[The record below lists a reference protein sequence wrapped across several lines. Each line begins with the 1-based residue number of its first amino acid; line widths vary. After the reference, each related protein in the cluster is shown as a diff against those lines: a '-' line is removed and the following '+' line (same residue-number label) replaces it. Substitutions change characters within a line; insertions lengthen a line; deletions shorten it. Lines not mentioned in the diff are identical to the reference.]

1 MRDALIVGIQKRVG
15 IQLATAS
22 HITTVKVG
30 QQEVWAFVS
39 DMEKW
44 ATLVPGY
51 RQHKMLND
59 KQSTW
64 TFAGNVGIL
73 KKSVEVQIDITSWNE
88 PSKIDFNLTGISD
101 KFSGSGYFEAKDLG
115 DGTTEMTGHL
125 EIKAGGL
132 AAPVLNPIF
141 TAVLPKAATMLTE
154 RVANKIQ
161 ATHV

>member
-1 MRDALIVGIQKRVG
+1 M
-15 IQLATAS
+15 ATAS
-22 HITTVKVG
+22 HTTTVKAS

-44 ATLVPGY
+44 AKLVPGY
-51 RQHKMLND
+51 RKHEMLND

-73 KKSVEVQIDITSWNE
+73 KKSVEVQIDITGWEE
-88 PSKIDFNLTGISD
+88 PSKISFNLTGLSD
-101 KFSGSGYFEAKDLG
+101 KFTGSGYFEAKEQG
-115 DGTTEMTGHL
+115 DSTEMTGHL

-132 AAPVLNPIF
+132 AAAVLNPVF
-141 TAVLPKAATMLTE
+141 SAVLPKATTMLTE

-161 ATHV
+161 SIHA